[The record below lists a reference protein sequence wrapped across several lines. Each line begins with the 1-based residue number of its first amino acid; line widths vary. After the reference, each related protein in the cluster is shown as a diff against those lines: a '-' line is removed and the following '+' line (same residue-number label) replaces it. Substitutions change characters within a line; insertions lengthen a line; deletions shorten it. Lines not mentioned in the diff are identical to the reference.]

1 MMRFCPLC
9 IRNGLK
15 RKIKAFQ
22 LSFEEA
28 VWSCEAEDVRI
39 NFLLFSC
46 IFFTHILLTILFIFQ
61 CPWPIG
67 HDEIAFF
74 QRNALT
80 CDWNENLPP
89 PIGIPE
95 ESISM
100 PMELLLYT
108 PPVTPG
114 ELSKESTD
122 SASTE
127 CSFNLSSENKTDEIL
142 VRNEVIY
149 STSTKEPIGSSPT
162 LELSKLENNNFIKEK
177 RNSTKEENA
186 SVNVCKVL
194 PRITNIQKTHLD
206 VTFLSKSEE
215 CCNEEIHKDKHLNNQ
230 TNTTTMDSIENTLL
244 DNTLCKEIDLDT
256 QCKIE
261 SEQDKNSKMQLD
273 DEMNKTETNLNIEML
288 LEPDKS
294 LFGANDIN
302 NLNTTNNSASNI
314 SNVSL
319 NIDKILED
327 ILNTENHITENIN
340 NDWLH
345 SLMDV

>member
-9 IRNGLK
+9 IKNGLK

-28 VWSCEAEDVRI
+28 VWSCEAED
-39 NFLLFSC
+39 
-46 IFFTHILLTILFIFQ
+46 

-230 TNTTTMDSIENTLL
+230 TNTTIDNIENTLL

-288 LEPDKS
+288 LEPDKP

>member
-9 IRNGLK
+9 IKNGLK

-22 LSFEEA
+22 VSFEEA
-28 VWSCEAEDVRI
+28 VWSCEGED
-39 NFLLFSC
+39 
-46 IFFTHILLTILFIFQ
+46 

-162 LELSKLENNNFIKEK
+162 LELSRLENYFIKEK

-215 CCNEEIHKDKHLNNQ
+215 CCNEEVHKDKYLNNQ
-230 TNTTTMDSIENTLL
+230 TTMDITENTLL
-244 DNTLCKEIDLDT
+244 NNILCKQIDSDT

-288 LEPDKS
+288 LEPDKQ

-302 NLNTTNNSASNI
+302 ILNTNNSASNI

-340 NDWLH
+340 NDWLR